1 MLIDPANITFR
12 PNGPF
17 LNIDLDGK
25 EIGHLRL
32 EADGRTSGWS
42 NRPEDRPLIELLIR
56 LATFSG

>member
-1 MLIDPANITFR
+1 MLIDPAKITFR

-32 EADGRTSGWS
+32 EADGHTSGWS
-42 NRPEDRPLIELLIR
+42 DRPEDRPLIDFLLR
-56 LATFSG
+56 LARFSA